1 MFRGKKM
8 SAITGIYHTNEEP
21 INLLHGHTLM
31 AALQKYHADDIKTW
45 HSDKVFLG
53 CHAQWITPES
63 VGERLPFYDYARQCA
78 ITVDAIIDN
87 RKELFE
93 RLQVRPTDQKDI
105 TDSELILLAY
115 YKWGEDAP
123 KYLVGDFAFM
133 IWDEKRQKMFG
144 ARDFS
149 GSRTLY
155 YHKTNGR
162 FAFCT
167 TIQPLFSLPYIEK
180 RLNED
185 WLAQYL
191 AVAGMVEAID
201 SSITP
206 YQNIGQVHRPTVF
219 L

>member
-1 MFRGKKM
+1 M
-8 SAITGIYHTNEEP
+8 SAITGIYQTNEEP
-21 INLLHGHTLM
+21 VNLQHGQSLM
-31 AALQKYHADDIKTW
+31 AALQKYPANDIQTW

-63 VGERLPFYDYARQCA
+63 VGERLPFYDHERQCA
-78 ITVDAIIDN
+78 ITADAIIDN

-93 RLQVRPTDQKDI
+93 KLQVKPSEQNQI
-105 TDSELILLAY
+105 TDSELILLSY

-123 KYLVGDFAFM
+123 KHLIGDFAFM
-133 IWDEKRQKMFG
+133 IWDEKKQRMFG

-155 YHKTNGR
+155 YHKNYGT

-167 TIQPLFSLPYIEK
+167 TIQPLLSLPYVEK
-180 RLNED
+180 RLNEE

-191 AVAGMVEAID
+191 AISGMVDAVD

-206 YQNIGQVHRPTVF
+206 YQNIGQVPPSHSISVEK
-219 L
+219 